1 MTRTRMRAMTH
12 SWQSSNPWL
21 PWSLSW
27 RQAILMETRRK
38 GGNNL
43 DDWKQSLTRRHP
55 FLLDAR
61 PMQRPPP
68 GLTRTWLLSGGR
80 GAGKTRAGAE
90 WVRWAVLMAGY
101 GRVALVAPTFSDVRE
116 VMIEGPSGLIWSAT
130 HKDDRPVW
138 QPSRHRLEWK
148 NGAVAYGFSA
158 EDPDSLRGPQ
168 FDLAWCDEAAAWAKG
183 EAAWDNLQLA
193 LRLGPKPM
201 AMVTITPRATALIR
215 RLKADPGVV
224 ETRMRMADNAANLA
238 PGFPEEMA
246 AAYGGTAFGRQ
257 ELDGEMIDDPAG
269 AMFPRAQIDALRVAE
284 APLQLDDCIVAVD
297 PCISAKPGADAC
309 GIVLAGV
316 KDGVAYVLGDASAP
330 GLAPLVWAERAVQ
343 LAEMG
348 GASAILAEANQGGDM
363 VREVIAMTGTR
374 MPVRLVTARLG
385 KRGRAQPVA
394 ALYAQ
399 GKVCHMGTFH
409 TLEDQMC
416 RFGTAEESDS
426 PDRVDALVWALWALM
441 VEGRGPRVR
450 VVG

>member
-1 MTRTRMRAMTH
+1 M
-12 SWQSSNPWL
+12 
-21 PWSLSW
+21 SW
-27 RQAILMETRRK
+27 RRAILQEVDQKGLTRID
-38 GGNNL
+38 G
-43 DDWKQSLTRRHP
+43 WKQSLLRRHP

-61 PMQRPPP
+61 PTQVPPP
-68 GLTRTWLLSGGR
+68 DLSRTWLLSGGR

-90 WVRWAVLMAGY
+90 WVRWAVLEAGY

-116 VMIEGPSGLIWSAT
+116 VMIEGPSGLIWTAT
-130 HKDDRPVW
+130 HPDDLPVW

-168 FDLAWCDEAAAWAKG
+168 FDLAWCDEAGAWARG

-201 AMVTITPRATALIR
+201 AMVTTTPRVTALIR

-224 ETRMRMADNAANLA
+224 ETRTRMADNAGNLA
-238 PGFPEEMA
+238 PGFPAAMQ
-246 AAYGGTAFGRQ
+246 AAYGGTALGRQ

-269 AMFPRAQIDALRVAE
+269 ALFVRSQIDALRIGE
-284 APLQLDDCIVAVD
+284 APLQFDDCIVAVD

-309 GIVLAGV
+309 GIILAGV
-316 KDGVAYVLGDASAP
+316 RDGAAYVLGDASAP
-330 GLAPLVWAERAVQ
+330 GLAPLEWAERAVN
-343 LAEMG
+343 LAEIG
-348 GASAILAEANQGGDM
+348 GASMILAEANQGGDM
-363 VREVIAMTGTR
+363 VRQVISMTGTQ
-374 MPVRLVTARLG
+374 MPVRLVSARLG
-385 KRGRAQPVA
+385 KRGRAMPVA

-399 GKVCHMGTFH
+399 GKVHHAGTFQ

-416 RFGTAEESDS
+416 RFGTAEAAGS

-441 VEGRGPRVR
+441 IEGRGPRVR
-450 VVG
+450 VLG